1 MVDYTTGA
9 TVEDL
14 SLFLNSYGADG
25 WQLVTV
31 DLAASTTRRRHGG
44 GLDLPT
50 ARDTPV
56 RPPPLNSMHNAED
69 IWLALSRPLPSF
81 ADLVRSY
88 APLVRGYPEF
98 DPDEPRDES
107 GR

>member
-1 MVDYTTGA
+1 L
-9 TVEDL
+9 E
-14 SLFLNSYGADG
+14 
-25 WQLVTV
+25 LVTV